1 MKIDVEG
8 QIGGRK
14 VLVAAR
20 IVAVAGDRLV
30 AIDRVSSVLEDPLGM
45 LCSCAC
51 EMVGEER
58 DKLVCEHYPAIRDA
72 VFAGAA
78 RIVGASDE
86 AN

>member
-1 MKIDVEG
+1 MKIEIQGCVGG
-8 QIGGRK
+8 QK

-20 IVAVAGDRLV
+20 IVAIAGNRVVAV
-30 AIDRVSSVLEDPLGM
+30 ERVSSVLEDPLGM

-58 DKLVCEHYPAIRDA
+58 DALVCEHYPAIRDA

>member
-1 MKIDVEG
+1 MKIEIQGCV
-8 QIGGRK
+8 GGRK

-20 IVAVAGDRLV
+20 VVTVAGDRLV

-45 LCSCAC
+45 LATCVC
-51 EMVGEER
+51 EMTGEER

-78 RIVGASDE
+78 RIVGATDE